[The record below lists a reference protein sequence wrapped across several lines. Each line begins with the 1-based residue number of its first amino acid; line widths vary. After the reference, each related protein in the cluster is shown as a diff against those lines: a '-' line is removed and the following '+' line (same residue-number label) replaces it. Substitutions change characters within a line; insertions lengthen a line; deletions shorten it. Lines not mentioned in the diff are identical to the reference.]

1 MELQVMILDD
11 EYIILDGLCSFP
23 WSDYGYRISA
33 TARNGLEGLEK
44 LDQAKPD
51 LILTDVK
58 MPGMDGLDFAEKAH
72 EGQFRKGTKRPY
84 IVHPLEVAKIVSTM
98 TDDEEIISA
107 ALLHDTLEDC
117 RQVTKEQIKEAFGER
132 VLEMVRQES
141 EDKSKTWVERK
152 STTIRHLK
160 TAPRAV
166 QMIALADKLSNIRD
180 IDREYPK
187 VGEEFWNRF
196 RMKSKAAMGW
206 YYIGVKDAL
215 QEDFAGIP
223 AYEEYKM
230 LVDKIFGSTSD
241 WQRREQN
248 EEDKDHMFCE

>member
-1 MELQVMILDD
+1 MVE
-11 EYIILDGLCSFP
+11 E
-23 WSDYGYRISA
+23 
-33 TARNGLEGLEK
+33 ARS
-44 LDQAKPD
+44 
-51 LILTDVK
+51 
-58 MPGMDGLDFAEKAH
+58 FAEKAH

-98 TDDEEIISA
+98 
-107 ALLHDTLEDC
+107 
-117 RQVTKEQIKEAFGER
+117 
-132 VLEMVRQES
+132 LEMVRQES

-230 LVDKIFGSTSD
+230 LVEKIFGSTSD

>member
-1 MELQVMILDD
+1 MIDKAI
-11 EYIILDGLCSFP
+11 EF
-23 WSDYGYRISA
+23 A
-33 TARNGLEGLEK
+33 TR
-44 LDQAKPD
+44 
-51 LILTDVK
+51 
-58 MPGMDGLDFAEKAH
+58 AH
-72 EGQFRKGTKRPY
+72 RGQFRKGTRRPY
-84 IVHPLEVAKIVSTM
+84 IVHPIEVGDIVCSM
-98 TDDEEIISA
+98 TTDEEVISA
-107 ALLHDTLEDC
+107 AYLHDTIEDC
-117 RQVTKEQIKEAFGER
+117 EGVTEEVISREFSER
-132 VLEMVRQES
+132 VAKLVAQES

-230 LVDKIFGSTSD
+230 LVEKIFGSTSD

>member
-1 MELQVMILDD
+1 MVYVRFHGAIWIP
-11 EYIILDGLCSFP
+11 YIRNCKE
-23 WSDYGYRISA
+23 RIGRA
-33 TARNGLEGLEK
+33 GETGAGETG
-44 LDQAKPD
+44 

-141 EDKSKTWVERK
+141 EDKSKTWWREKVRQ
-152 STTIRHLK
+152 S
-160 TAPRAV
+160 
-166 QMIALADKLSNIRD
+166 D
-180 IDREYPK
+180 I
-187 VGEEFWNRF
+187 
-196 RMKSKAAMGW
+196 
-206 YYIGVKDAL
+206 
-215 QEDFAGIP
+215 
-223 AYEEYKM
+223 
-230 LVDKIFGSTSD
+230 
-241 WQRREQN
+241 
-248 EEDKDHMFCE
+248 

>member
-1 MELQVMILDD
+1 M
-11 EYIILDGLCSFP
+11 
-23 WSDYGYRISA
+23 A
-33 TARNGLEGLEK
+33 
-44 LDQAKPD
+44 
-51 LILTDVK
+51 
-58 MPGMDGLDFAEKAH
+58 
-72 EGQFRKGTKRPY
+72 
-84 IVHPLEVAKIVSTM
+84 
-98 TDDEEIISA
+98 DDEEMISA
-107 ALLHDTLEDC
+107 ALRHDTLEDC

-230 LVDKIFGSTSD
+230 LVEKIFGSTSD

>member
-1 MELQVMILDD
+1 MVE
-11 EYIILDGLCSFP
+11 E
-23 WSDYGYRISA
+23 
-33 TARNGLEGLEK
+33 ARS
-44 LDQAKPD
+44 
-51 LILTDVK
+51 
-58 MPGMDGLDFAEKAH
+58 FAEKAH

-160 TAPRAV
+160 TAQREV
-166 QMIALADKLSNIRD
+166 QMIALADKLSNIRSIAD
-180 IDREYPK
+180 EY
-187 VGEEFWNRF
+187 EDESFWQRF
-196 RMKSKAAMGW
+196 HRGRKEQAW
-206 YYIGVKDAL
+206 YYRGMLEAL
-215 QEDFAGIP
+215 SPLEDLEMYQELKRRTA
-223 AYEEYKM
+223 E
-230 LVDKIFGSTSD
+230 IFD
-241 WQRREQN
+241 PVE
-248 EEDKDHMFCE
+248 

>member
-1 MELQVMILDD
+1 MVE
-11 EYIILDGLCSFP
+11 E
-23 WSDYGYRISA
+23 
-33 TARNGLEGLEK
+33 ARS
-44 LDQAKPD
+44 
-51 LILTDVK
+51 
-58 MPGMDGLDFAEKAH
+58 FAEKAH

-166 QMIALADKLSNIRD
+166 QMIALADKLSNIR
-180 IDREYPK
+180 
-187 VGEEFWNRF
+187 
-196 RMKSKAAMGW
+196 MKSKAAMGW

-230 LVDKIFGSTSD
+230 LVEKIFGSTSD